1 MKRFDVYLDGIAL
14 SSISPKIYITNV
26 NESEP
31 RVRMTTDDNAKYIGS
46 RLRTR
51 RVTEREVEIV
61 YMVRER
67 DVSRRA
73 QILDDIS
80 AWVHDGRLMVNYREN
95 MFLPVYFA
103 SIPTPASSLD
113 WTDELSLLFT
123 AYSPY
128 WRSLY
133 PIRTSA
139 DLAANTKTDVNF
151 YPTGNSE
158 TFLEFSIENTSASA
172 LNTLTVKTGG
182 RKFEFEGLGLANGQT
197 LDVSYGDN
205 EILRIIANGA
215 SALAKRTAD
224 SDDDLILQPRM
235 QNTVSV
241 TSDAAATIHL
251 QARGRYI

>member
-1 MKRFDVYLDGIAL
+1 MNRFDVYLNGIAL
-14 SSISPKIYITNV
+14 SSISPKIYITNI

-67 DVSRRA
+67 DVARRA

-80 AWVHDGRLMVNYREN
+80 AWVRDGRLAVNYREN

-133 PIRTSA
+133 PVRTSA

-158 TFLEFSIENTSASA
+158 TFLEFSVENDSASA
-172 LNTLTVKTGG
+172 LNALTVEAGG

-197 LDVSYGDN
+197 LDVSYADN
-205 EILRIIANGA
+205 EILKIMANGV
-215 SALAKRTAD
+215 SALNKRTAD
-224 SDDDLILQPRM
+224 SDDDLLLQARA
-235 QNTVSV
+235 QNTVSI

>member
-1 MKRFDVYLDGIAL
+1 
-14 SSISPKIYITNV
+14 
-26 NESEP
+26 
-31 RVRMTTDDNAKYIGS
+31 MTTDDNAKYIGS

-51 RVTEREVEIV
+51 RVTEREVEVI

-67 DVSRRA
+67 GVSRRA
-73 QILDDIS
+73 QIMDDIS

-128 WRSLY
+128 WRSMY
-133 PIRTSA
+133 PVRISTN
-139 DLAANTKTDVNF
+139 LIANTKTDVNF

-158 TFLEFSIENTSASA
+158 TFLEFSAENTSASV
-172 LNTLTVKTGG
+172 LNALTVETGG
-182 RKFEFEGLGLANGQT
+182 RKFEFEGLGLANKQT

-205 EILRIIANGA
+205 EILQITANGA
-215 SALAKRTAD
+215 SALSKRTAD
-224 SDDDLILQPRM
+224 SDDDLILQPRT
-235 QNTVSV
+235 QNIISI
-241 TSDAAATIHL
+241 TSDAAASIHL

>member
-1 MKRFDVYLDGIAL
+1 MNRFDVYLDGIAL

-51 RVTEREVEIV
+51 RVTEREVEVI
-61 YMVRER
+61 YMIRER
-67 DVSRRA
+67 DVARRA

-80 AWVHDGRLMVNYREN
+80 AWVRDGRLAVNYREN

-133 PIRTSA
+133 PVRTSA

-158 TFLEFSIENTSASA
+158 TFLEFSIENTSAST
-172 LNTLTVKTGG
+172 LNTLTVETGG
-182 RKFEFEGLGLANGQT
+182 RKFEFEGLGLTNGQT

-205 EILRIIANGA
+205 EILRITANGA
-215 SALAKRTAD
+215 SALSKRTAD

-241 TSDAAATIHL
+241 TSDAVATIHL

>member
-1 MKRFDVYLDGIAL
+1 MNRFDVYLDGIAL
-14 SSISPKIYITNV
+14 SSISPKIYITNI

-51 RVTEREVEIV
+51 RVTEREVEII

-80 AWVHDGRLMVNYREN
+80 SWVRDGRLAVNYREN

-113 WTDELSLLFT
+113 WTDELSLTFA

-139 DLAANTKTDVNF
+139 DLTANTKTDMNF
-151 YPTGNSE
+151 YPTGNCE
-158 TFLEFSIENTSASA
+158 TFLEFSVESTSVSM
-172 LNTLTVKTGG
+172 LNTLTVETGG
-182 RKFEFEGLGLANGQT
+182 RKFEFEGLGLTNGQT
-197 LDVSYGDN
+197 LSVSYGDN
-205 EILRIIANGA
+205 EILQITANGA
-215 SALAKRTAD
+215 SALSKRTAD
-224 SDDDLILQPRM
+224 SDDDLLLQPKT

-241 TSDAAATIHL
+241 TSDAAASIHL

>member
-1 MKRFDVYLDGIAL
+1 MNRFDVYLDGIAL

-51 RVTEREVEIV
+51 RVTEREVEVI

-67 DVSRRA
+67 DVLRRA
-73 QILDDIS
+73 QILDDVS
-80 AWVHDGRLMVNYREN
+80 AWVHDGRLTVNYREN

-133 PIRTSA
+133 PVRTSA
-139 DLAANTKTDVNF
+139 DLTANMKTDVNF
-151 YPTGNSE
+151 YPTGNCE
-158 TFLEFSIENTSASA
+158 TFLEFSIENTAASM
-172 LNTLTVKTGG
+172 LNTLTVETGG
-182 RKFEFEGLGLANGQT
+182 RKFEFEGLGLTNGQT
-197 LDVSYGDN
+197 LEVSYGDN
-205 EILRIIANGA
+205 EILKITANGA
-215 SALAKRTAD
+215 SALSKRTAD
-224 SDDDLILQPRM
+224 SDDDLLLQPRA
-235 QNTVSV
+235 QNIVSII
-241 TSDAAATIHL
+241 SDVAATIYL

>member
-14 SSISPKIYITNV
+14 SSISPKIYITNI

-31 RVRMTTDDNAKYIGS
+31 RVRMTTDDNAKYVGS

-51 RVTEREVEIV
+51 RVTEREVEVI

-80 AWVHDGRLMVNYREN
+80 AWVHDGRLAVNYREN

-113 WTDELSLLFT
+113 WTDELSLTFA
-123 AYSPY
+123 AYSPF

-133 PIRTSA
+133 PTRVSA
-139 DLAANTKTDVNF
+139 DLTANMKTDVNF

-158 TFLEFSIENTSASA
+158 TFLEFSVENTSASM
-172 LNTLTVKTGG
+172 LNALTVETGG
-182 RKFEFEGLGLANGQT
+182 RKFEFEGLGLANGQA
-197 LDVSYGDN
+197 LEVSYGDN
-205 EILRIIANGA
+205 EILRIAANSA

>member
-1 MKRFDVYLDGIAL
+1 MNRFDVYLDGIAL

-51 RVTEREVEIV
+51 RVTDRDVEVI

-73 QILDDIS
+73 QILDDVS
-80 AWVHDGRLMVNYREN
+80 AWVHDGRLAVNYREN

-113 WTDELSLLFT
+113 WTDELSLSFA

-128 WRSLY
+128 WRSMY
-133 PIRTSA
+133 PVRASA
-139 DLAANTKTDVNF
+139 DLTANTKSDVNF
-151 YPTGNSE
+151 YPTGNVE
-158 TFLEFSIENTSASA
+158 TFLEFSIENTSAST
-172 LNTLTVKTGG
+172 LNTLIVEVGG
-182 RKFEFEGLGLANGQT
+182 RKFEFEGLGLANKQT
-197 LDVSYGDN
+197 LNVSYGDN
-205 EILRIIANGA
+205 EILQITANGT
-215 SALAKRTAD
+215 SALSKRTAD
-224 SDDDLILQPRM
+224 SDDDLLLQARA
-235 QNTVSV
+235 QNVVSI
-241 TSDAAATIHL
+241 TSDAAATIRL

>member
-1 MKRFDVYLDGIAL
+1 MNRFDVYLDGIAL

-51 RVTEREVEIV
+51 RVTDREIEIV

-67 DVSRRA
+67 DVARRA
-73 QILDDIS
+73 QIMDDIS
-80 AWVHDGRLMVNYREN
+80 AWVRDGRLMVNYREN

-133 PIRTSA
+133 PIRISS
-139 DLAANTKTDVNF
+139 DLTANMKTDVNF

-158 TFLEFSIENTSASA
+158 TFLEFSIENTSTST
-172 LNTLTVKTGG
+172 LNSLTVETGV
-182 RKFEFEGLGLANGQT
+182 RKFKFKGLGLANGET
-197 LDVSYGDN
+197 LNVSYGDN
-205 EILRIIANGA
+205 EILQIVANGA
-215 SALAKRTAD
+215 SALSKRTAD
-224 SDDDLILQPRM
+224 SDDDLILQPRT

>member
-1 MKRFDVYLDGIAL
+1 MNRFDVYLDGIAL

-51 RVTEREVEIV
+51 RVTEREVEVI

-67 DVSRRA
+67 DVACRA
-73 QILDDIS
+73 QILDDVS
-80 AWVHDGRLMVNYREN
+80 AWVHDGRLTVNYREN

-133 PIRTSA
+133 PVRTSA
-139 DLAANTKTDVNF
+139 DLTANTKTDVNF

-158 TFLEFSIENTSASA
+158 TFLEFSLENTAAST
-172 LNTLTVKTGG
+172 LNTLTVETGG

-197 LDVSYGDN
+197 LDISYGDN
-205 EILRIIANGA
+205 EILQITANGA
-215 SALAKRTAD
+215 SALSKRTAD
-224 SDDDLILQPRM
+224 SDDDLILQART
-235 QNTVSV
+235 QNTVSI

-251 QARGRYI
+251 RARGRYI